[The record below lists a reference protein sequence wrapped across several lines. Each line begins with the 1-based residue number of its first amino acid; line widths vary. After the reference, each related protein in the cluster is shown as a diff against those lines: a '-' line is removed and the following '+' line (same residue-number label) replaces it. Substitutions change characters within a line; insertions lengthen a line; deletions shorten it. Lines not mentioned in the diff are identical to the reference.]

1 MPIAQRIKE
10 LLMPEARKT
19 AIKDVR
25 IGLTYTAVLLEN
37 DQAGV
42 ALTFHEGVRRGCD
55 IFTGLLPLAGRK
67 ASELLP
73 LLDSAYTIEMAVALA
88 TANALA
94 NTMRESLLEGDIMD
108 HIQIIPEDTVGMV
121 GYSAPLVHRLKK
133 KTSSILIFEQNKQQL
148 EQNQGDLLPEEDAYR
163 LLPQCQVAII
173 TSTSIL
179 NHTVDNILDAARS
192 CRDIALL
199 GASTPLLP
207 DAFAGTPTTILSGVV
222 VSKAREILQIVSE
235 GSGTRFFKKNVIKVN
250 LPLRK

>member
-1 MPIAQRIKE
+1 MPIAQKIKE

-108 HIQIIPEDTVGMV
+108 YIHIIPEDTVGMV

-148 EQNQGDLLPEEDAYR
+148 KQKQDDLLPEEDAYR

-179 NHTVDNILDAARS
+179 NHTADNILDAARS
-192 CRDIALL
+192 CREIALL

-207 DAFAGTPTTILSGVV
+207 DAFAGTPTSILSGVV